1 MTFDIALVL
10 VLATLV
16 SGAIWLLDIML
27 LAPKRA
33 ASLDFAST
41 VTEVDGVVHVQRKL
55 PWYVDLARS
64 FFPVL
69 LLVLLLRSFVVEPF
83 RIPSGSMMPTLL
95 AGDFVLVNKFTWG
108 LRLPVLNQLVLPL
121 GKPERGDVAVFR
133 YPEDP
138 KTAFIKRIIALPGDK
153 VRYENKQ
160 LTVNGQRIAQ
170 TPPADLSAIPSEV
183 GYQALLEQL
192 GEHSY
197 LIQVQQPTKGLV
209 MPWDRFEYV
218 VPEGHYYVMGDNR
231 DNSRDSRFWG
241 PLPAENLIG
250 KAFLIWMNL
259 DCVTL
264 NGHCGRIGSSIE

>member
-1 MTFDIALVL
+1 M
-10 VLATLV
+10 
-16 SGAIWLLDIML
+16 
-27 LAPKRA
+27 
-33 ASLDFAST
+33 
-41 VTEVDGVVHVQRKL
+41 
-55 PWYVDLARS
+55 
-64 FFPVL
+64 
-69 LLVLLLRSFVVEPF
+69 
-83 RIPSGSMMPTLL
+83 
-95 AGDFVLVNKFTWG
+95 
-108 LRLPVLNQLVLPL
+108 
-121 GKPERGDVAVFR
+121 
-133 YPEDP
+133 
-138 KTAFIKRIIALPGDK
+138 
-153 VRYENKQ
+153 
-160 LTVNGQRIAQ
+160 
-170 TPPADLSAIPSEV
+170 SAIPSEV